1 VVARG
6 EIWWY
11 EPPDEKPRPYL
22 ILTRDQALSVLD
34 RVHGVPTTSNVRGIP
49 SEVRLSP
56 DDGMT
61 AECALSFDNLR
72 LIRKSLLTRRITA
85 LPEYRWSEVCEVLNF
100 TLAC

>member
-1 VVARG
+1 MVTRG

-22 ILTRDQALSVLD
+22 ILTRDEALSVLN
-34 RVHGVPTTSNVRGIP
+34 RVHGVPTTSTVRGIP

-56 DDGMT
+56 DDGMP

-72 LIRKSLLTRRITA
+72 LIRRSLLTRRITE
-85 LPEYRWSEVCEVLNF
+85 LPEYRWPEVCAALNF
-100 TLAC
+100 TIAC